1 MVAIAIDGKVL
12 RGSWFNDHEPLV
24 LFSVMIHQWGVPI
37 AQIKV
42 PEGTNEITQVKA
54 LLDPVT
60 VPEGQRV
67 LVTMDAAHT
76 QRDTAGYL
84 VGE

>member
-1 MVAIAIDGKVL
+1 VAIAIDGKVL

-24 LFSVMIHQWGVPI
+24 LFSAMIHQRGVPVS
-37 AQIKV
+37 QIRV
-42 PEGTNEITQVKA
+42 PDQTNEITQVRA

-67 LVTMDAAHT
+67 LVTMGCRAYPTRH
-76 QRDTAGYL
+76 RGL
-84 VGE
+84 PRG